1 VEYTHYIFTF
11 GQSYYSS
18 YYLNNEDGR
27 TGAGVHVALAFGAHV
42 TVWWKKAPLNNI
54 YPNAACIEDKERYD
68 PTSLGCA
75 AFSKTGHMLQ
85 VRKLV

>member
-1 VEYTHYIFTF
+1 MIHRRWNTPITF
-11 GQSYYSS
+11 
-18 YYLNNEDGR
+18 LRLANLTTRRIINNEDGR

-54 YPNAACIEDKERYD
+54 YPNAACIEDNERYD
-68 PTSLGCA
+68 PTSLGRA

-85 VRKLV
+85 